1 MDPLFDRLDAMYS
14 QNLVT
19 EDELEM
25 LKAAVVELALGDD
38 VDLEQEPDFTA
49 CDGRSLVIHA
59 REACVEADIDL
70 SDDAEDADEV
80 SDDDDVVTDE

>member
-1 MDPLFDRLDAMYS
+1 MDPLFDRLDAMFS
-14 QNLVT
+14 QNLLT

-25 LKAAVVELALGDD
+25 IKASVVELALGDD

-59 REACVEADIDL
+59 REACGEAGIDL
-70 SDDAEDADEV
+70 ADDAEEV

>member
-1 MDPLFDRLDAMYS
+1 MDPLFDRLDAMFT
-14 QNLVT
+14 QNLIT

-25 LKAAVVELALGDD
+25 IKAAVVELALGDD

-49 CDGRSLVIHA
+49 CDGRSLVVHA
-59 REACVEADIDL
+59 REACAEADIDL
-70 SDDAEDADEV
+70 ADDTEEV

>member
-25 LKAAVVELALGDD
+25 IKAAVVELALGDD
-38 VDLEQEPDFTA
+38 VDLTEEPDFVAT
-49 CDGRSLVIHA
+49 DGRSLIVHA
-59 REACVEADIDL
+59 REACAEADIDL
-70 SDDAEDADEV
+70 GDDAEEV
-80 SDDDDVVTDE
+80 SDDDDVVTDD